1 MARKFLV
8 SACAAAVLFGGTAWA
23 QPGWVPPGNDPE
35 GYYSNADH
43 GGYYDRDGRYRRIH
57 YRDRDDYGPRH
68 DRDDYGPPPGAA
80 YGPPPATAYGP
91 PPPPPPPPPGY
102 QASAYQENCHRGN
115 ATNGTVIGAL
125 AGGLIGG
132 LASHG
137 NAGATIGG
145 VVVGGVLG
153 NVIGR
158 DVDCDD
164 QPAAFRVYADSLNGD
179 VGRPYEWHN
188 RGNHGTF
195 TSVREFRRGDRFCRE
210 FTETSWRGGQNFTR
224 SGVACREVGSGNW
237 RFDG

>member
-8 SACAAAVLFGGTAWA
+8 SACAAAVLFSGTAWA

-43 GGYYDRDGRYRRIH
+43 NGYYDRDGRYRRIH
-57 YRDRDDYGPRH
+57 YRDRDR
-68 DRDDYGPPPGAA
+68 DRDDYGPPP
-80 YGPPPATAYGP
+80 PPSYGP
-91 PPPPPPPPPGY
+91 PPPPPPPPANYY
-102 QASAYQENCHRGN
+102 QPSAYQENCHRGN
-115 ATNGTVIGAL
+115 AVNGTIFGAI

-137 NAGATIGG
+137 QAGATVGG
-145 VVVGGVLG
+145 VVVGGLLG

-195 TSVREFRRGDRFCRE
+195 TSVREFRRGDRVCRD
-210 FTETSWRGGQNFTR
+210 FTETSWRGGQSFTR
-224 SGVACREVGSGNW
+224 SGTSCRESGTGNW
-237 RFDG
+237 RFD